1 MGFLKPSSPK
11 VVSSADS
18 TDPTPATPAQQ
29 AEYAASY
36 SSSIVRNP
44 GSLISTS
51 AQGLTRK
58 ARTVKPSLIGG
69 SGSAN

>member
-1 MGFLKPSSPK
+1 MGFMKPKAPK
-11 VVSSADS
+11 VVE
-18 TDPTPATPAQQ
+18 TPQPAAPAQPASQ
-29 AEYAASY
+29 ADYEASD
-36 SSSIVRNP
+36 SSSIARNP

-69 SGSAN
+69 TSGY

>member
-1 MGFLKPSSPK
+1 MGFMKPK
-11 VVSSADS
+11 VPKIPETPAA
-18 TDPTPATPAQQ
+18 PPPATPAQQ
-29 AEYAASY
+29 AEYNVADAASIER
-36 SSSIVRNP
+36 SP

>member
-1 MGFLKPSSPK
+1 MGFMKPKAPK
-11 VVSSADS
+11 VVATPDA
-18 TDPTPATPAQQ
+18 TPATPAQQ
-29 AEYAASY
+29 ADFAASD
-36 SSSIVRNP
+36 SSSIARNP

>member
-1 MGFLKPSSPK
+1 MGFMKPKVPK
-11 VVSSADS
+11 VVETPQAQ
-18 TDPTPATPAQQ
+18 PATPAQQ
-29 AEYAASY
+29 AEYAAADSA
-36 SSSIVRNP
+36 SIERSP

>member
-1 MGFLKPSSPK
+1 MAFLKPKAPK
-11 VVSSADS
+11 VVASPEAAA
-18 TDPTPATPAQQ
+18 PATPAQT
-29 AEYAASY
+29 ADYAASD
-36 SSSIVRNP
+36 SSSIARNP